1 MSCRANQTISPVAAT
16 SWAFQ
21 ELRRRRAA
29 SRNGMA
35 TATAIRAAPS
45 SHHGQAEDSVVVD
58 VGCADTIDVVADG
71 GVGVTVTV
79 STGVDKGVGAPVD
92 VAVTCAV
99 SVVCA
104 VCVTCAVS

>member
-1 MSCRANQTISPVAAT
+1 M

-29 SRNGMA
+29 SRSGTA

-79 STGVDKGVGAPVD
+79 STGVETGVGAPVD
-92 VAVTCAV
+92 VSVTWVRVLPWSAPFP
-99 SVVCA
+99 
-104 VCVTCAVS
+104 